1 MIHRVLVE
9 SAGSIAARPDSIPF
23 IGRKAELKA
32 IADFCREVWEG
43 EELAVCWVQGEA
55 GIGKSALI
63 EETEKLLKG
72 SDRIIITVRMYPHA
86 VNSVAALTAQA
97 LNAVA
102 TAQRLLTDRT
112 GASLPSV
119 LASLR
124 RLTRLRSVAL
134 IFEDLHLLDE
144 GESVELHSLLA
155 GLRNESLPVI
165 CVSRIADDGNYRR
178 LLLHIRRNL
187 EVRPLNRGEMDEL
200 ANASLL
206 HTLRVDATQL
216 YEASRGYPLLLQGLV
231 RELQNAGPTD
241 PKFMEPKGNGRW
253 LVNNRA
259 AMSIRG
265 LTEAFLS
272 GLTDEEKNRT
282 RRLAVLGEVFSPQ
295 TAALLLPDAP
305 ALIERLLAKGVIVR
319 STTFSL
325 PLFGPHDAA
334 PPYRFNHTLLFE
346 ELLRETAVDEEA
358 IIHLVEQRSP
368 LYSLTILQQL
378 EKGLAGDPEPERVER
393 LIRILIREAAEQDVR
408 IEVNQ
413 KIASQLCDVADRLYR
428 GGMERLTAE
437 ARKILRLEILVAK
450 LRSLGQQIFT
460 QGEIDALE
468 ELTQLTEAPDS
479 ERIAVF
485 RCVCL
490 SSRLH
495 HTMTGT
501 KEFAQILDEAEKL
514 AGTFPSL
521 PATKEFMYVVA
532 YLAGRSGEVILVN
545 GLQRIRKLVENIMAV
560 ADPAKDV
567 VPLSFVGTQF
577 LFTINIT
584 ATSQSEQDEALRFS
598 KGLHDL
604 LIPHSNERETLIIQG
619 IRAYIYLTAGCLTE
633 AMEIFHRYRNAL
645 NYSRDLTLMY
655 VRRTL
660 LVTQS
665 AVGIPLHSLEN
676 RFFAYLK
683 LVRETG
689 GITGEPSPD
698 SLPRSVWLLAAEV
711 LTQGYLRGETAWSE
725 EIALRITGGDR
736 ASLPGI
742 LLMHRAVALND
753 REALQAHV
761 DMPRFAPL
769 VCEALKPGAYTD
781 QAVAAVR
788 AFTAYEIINVAG
800 LLELQTV
807 LDLARLIRAG
817 HTGTKGAD
825 PLEEVREDLA
835 AAIRNAVD
843 WCIRKR
849 MPGYAL
855 PFLRFGEFYLPSK
868 ELAQMSAKAE
878 RLIEQIPEKI
888 GLYDLTG
895 KEGKKDSR
903 HILTVIGTIAA
914 SEPSSR
920 PGNPQQR
927 FQGARVRRIIALI
940 AANHLLQRPLS
951 LPEFRHIA
959 TGMDPDSEKTAAYT
973 RTLLW
978 RVRSVIGSDAIIAD
992 GDAPPRF
999 NTEHVRVDL
1008 LEAAELLERCLAAVR
1023 GNRPLHA
1030 RKGLAEAL
1038 AIIGEG
1044 PVYPTLFDEFFEAA
1058 RLDFEI
1064 RLRESV
1070 RATVGLLR
1078 REGDLE
1084 EAERLLRPA
1093 LASMPGDE
1101 ELMEELAEILA
1112 LLGRNAESVA
1122 LRQRSSRQMKAA

>member
-1 MIHRVLVE
+1 MIHRILAE
-9 SAGSIAARPDSIPF
+9 GAGRVPARPDSIPF
-23 IGRKAELKA
+23 IGRRAELA
-32 IADFCREVWEG
+32 AVTDFCRDVWEG

-63 EETEKLLKG
+63 EEAEKRLKG
-72 SDRIIITVRMYPHA
+72 SDRIIITLRMYPHA
-86 VNSVAALTAQA
+86 VNSVAALAA
-97 LNAVA
+97 RGLNAAA
-102 TAQRLLTDRT
+102 TVQRLLSGRTDD
-112 GASLPSV
+112 SLPSV

-124 RLTRLRSVAL
+124 RLTRLRPVAL
-134 IFEDLHLLDE
+134 IFEDLHLLEE
-144 GESVELHSLLA
+144 GESVELRSLLE

-165 CVSRIADDGNYRR
+165 CASRIADDETYRR

-187 EVRPLNRGEMDEL
+187 EVRPLGRGDMEDL
-200 ANASLL
+200 ASSPMLRSL
-206 HTLRVDATQL
+206 HVDATQL
-216 YEASRGYPLLLQGLV
+216 FEASRGYPLLLQGLI
-231 RELQNAGPTD
+231 RELHNAGLAD
-241 PKFMEPKGNGRW
+241 PKFREAKENGPW

-259 AMSIRG
+259 ALSIRG

-272 GLTDEEKNRT
+272 GLTDEEKRRT

-295 TAALLLPDAP
+295 TAALLLGDASS
-305 ALIERLLAKGVIVR
+305 LIDRLLAKGVIVR

-325 PLFGPHDAA
+325 PLFGPHDSA

-346 ELLRETAVDEEA
+346 ELLRETDVDQEA
-358 IIHLVEQRSP
+358 IIRLIEQRAP

-378 EKGLAGDPEPERVER
+378 EKGLADDPEPERAER
-393 LIRILIREAAEQDVR
+393 LIHILIREAGEQDLR

-413 KIASQLCDVADRLYR
+413 KIAAQLCDVAERIYQR
-428 GGMERLTAE
+428 GMERPAAE
-437 ARKILRLEILVAK
+437 PRKMLRLEILAAK

-460 QGEIDALE
+460 QGEIDVLE
-468 ELTQLTEAPDS
+468 ELTRLTEAPDS
-479 ERIAVF
+479 ERTAVF
-485 RCVCL
+485 RCLCL
-490 SSRLH
+490 SGRLH

-501 KEFAQILDEAEKL
+501 KEYGRILDETEQLAE
-514 AGTFPSL
+514 AFPSL

-532 YLAGRSGEVILVN
+532 YLAGRSGEITLVN
-545 GLQRIRKLVENIMAV
+545 GLPRIRKFVENIMAA

-584 ATSQSEQDEALRFS
+584 ATSRSEQDEALRFS
-598 KGLHDL
+598 KELHDL
-604 LIPHSNERETLIIQG
+604 LIPHSNEREALILQG

-633 AMEIFHRYRNAL
+633 AMEIFHRYRNGL

-660 LVTQS
+660 LVAQS

-676 RFFAYLK
+676 RFFEYLK

-689 GITGEPSPD
+689 GITGEGSAR
-698 SLPRSVWLLAAEV
+698 SLPRSVWLLALEV
-711 LTQGYLRGETAWSE
+711 LTQGYLRGEVAWSE

-736 ASLPGI
+736 TSLPGI
-742 LLMHRAVALND
+742 LLMHRAVALDD

-769 VCEALKPGAYTD
+769 VREALEPGAHTD
-781 QAVAAVR
+781 QAIAAVR
-788 AFTAYEIINVAG
+788 AFTANEIVNVAG

-807 LDLARLIRAG
+807 LDLARMIRTGHAG
-817 HTGTKGAD
+817 TEGTDRLA
-825 PLEEVREDLA
+825 EVREEMA
-835 AAIRNAVD
+835 AAIREAVD
-843 WCIRKR
+843 WCMKKR

-855 PFLRFGEFYLPSK
+855 PFLRFGEFYLSPK

-878 RLIEQIPEKI
+878 RLVEQLPEKI

-895 KEGKKDSR
+895 KEGTKDSR
-903 HILTVIGTIAA
+903 HVLTVIGAITA
-914 SEPSSR
+914 SAPSSR
-920 PGNPQQR
+920 PGDPQQR

-940 AANHLLQRPLS
+940 AANHLLLRPLS
-951 LPEFRHIA
+951 LAEFRHIA
-959 TGMDPDSEKTAAYT
+959 TGMDPDSERTAAYT

-978 RVRSVIGSDAIIAD
+978 RVRSVIGSDAIVAD

-999 NTEHVRVDL
+999 DTEHVRVDL
-1008 LEAAELLERCLAAVR
+1008 LEAAELLERCAAAVR

-1030 RKGLAEAL
+1030 RKALAEAL

-1064 RLRESV
+1064 RLREGV
-1070 RATVGLLR
+1070 RATVSLLR

-1093 LASMPGDE
+1093 LSAMPGDDELLE
-1101 ELMEELAEILA
+1101 ELTEVLA